1 MTPDE
6 VAQWTAAIDSEKKE
20 AEKVDVDKIDVER
33 A

>member
-6 VAQWTAAIDSEKKE
+6 VAQWTAAIDSEKTE
-20 AEKVDVDKIDVER
+20 AEKVDVDKIDVEQ